1 MVLPQGG
8 GRDGLLISFQLPGC
22 RSARQV
28 KAGYFVLTGLNSVAT
43 TYYFYYL
50 FFLMEKQFGFGNL
63 GNLFLSACN
72 GLVYMFAAWFG
83 GRYGQR
89 HGYNRALRIGFST
102 MILALI
108 SGYFLASVTGQFA
121 AMIVWTLGMCFT
133 WPTLE
138 ALVSEKESPAGLQ
151 QMIGIYNLV
160 WAGCAA
166 LAYLVGGYLFDHL
179 GSSSIFIL
187 PAVVHGVQL
196 TLLFW
201 LQVQTPALNSAVIPA
216 VGGPD
221 TFNHVA
227 ERHRSVVA
235 PGTFLKMAWLANP
248 FAYVAINTV
257 VAVIPGLA
265 KKLDLSATYVGLFC
279 SIWFFARLAAF
290 LGLWLW
296 TGWHYRFRWFVGAY
310 IVMIVTFGI
319 MLLIPNLAVIVAAQI
334 GFGTA
339 LGLIYY
345 SSLYYSM
352 DVGEAK
358 GEHGGFHESALGAGI
373 FLGPATGAAALQL
386 FPAQASIGTMAVCGL
401 LFAGLSGVLFLRFK
415 NKQADPE
422 RFRTGS

>member
-1 MVLPQGG
+1 MT
-8 GRDGLLISFQLPGC
+8 
-22 RSARQV
+22 ARQI
-28 KAGYFVLTGLNSVAT
+28 KAGYFVLTGLNSLAT

-63 GNLFLSACN
+63 GNLLVSACN
-72 GLVYMFAAWFG
+72 GLVYMFAAWYG
-83 GRYGQR
+83 GRFGQR
-89 HGYNRALRIGFST
+89 YGYGRALCIGFST

-108 SGYFLASVTGQFA
+108 AGNFVPSVAGQFIV
-121 AMIVWTLGMCFT
+121 MIVWTLGMCFT

-138 ALVSEKESPAGLQ
+138 GLVSEKESPTGLQ

-166 LAYLVGGYLFDHL
+166 LAYLAGGYLFDHL
-179 GSSSIFIL
+179 GAASIFIL
-187 PAVVHGVQL
+187 PAAIHGVQL
-196 TLLFW
+196 VLLFW
-201 LQVQTPALNSAVIPA
+201 LHAQLPRVDSPLNCAV
-216 VGGPD
+216 VNSHQPD
-221 TFNHVA
+221 HEA
-227 ERHRSVVA
+227 ERRRSPVA

-265 KKLDLSATYVGLFC
+265 RQLNLSPTYVGIFC

-296 TGWHYRFRWFVGAY
+296 TGWHYRFRWFMGAY
-310 IVMIVTFGI
+310 LIMITTFGL
-319 MLLIPNLAVIVAAQI
+319 MLLVPNLEVIIAAQL
-334 GFGTA
+334 GFGAA

-352 DVGEAK
+352 DVGESK

-373 FLGPATGAAALQL
+373 FLGPATGAAALRL
-386 FPAQASIGTMAVCGL
+386 FPAQMGIGTMAVCGL
-401 LFAGLSGVLFLRFK
+401 LVAGLAGVLWLRFK
-415 NKQADPE
+415 N
-422 RFRTGS
+422 R

>member
-1 MVLPQGG
+1 MT
-8 GRDGLLISFQLPGC
+8 
-22 RSARQV
+22 ARQI

-83 GRYGQR
+83 GRFGQR
-89 HGYNRALRIGFST
+89 HGYNRALRIGFSA
-102 MILALI
+102 MIAAMI
-108 SGYFLASVTGQFA
+108 SGCFVSSVIGQFVV
-121 AMIVWTLGMCFT
+121 MIVWTLGMCFT

-179 GSSSIFIL
+179 GPSSIFIL
-187 PAVVHGVQL
+187 PALVHGVQL
-196 TLLFW
+196 ILLFW
-201 LQVQTPALNSAVIPA
+201 LQCLLPPGDSTVIPEVA
-216 VGGPD
+216 IPVVSD
-221 TFNHVA
+221 HEA
-227 ERHRSVVA
+227 ERHRSLV
-235 PGTFLKMAWLANP
+235 PPETFLKMAWLANP

-265 KKLDLSATYVGLFC
+265 KKLELSPTYVGLFC
-279 SIWFFARLAAF
+279 SVWFFARLAAF

-310 IVMIVTFGI
+310 LALIIAFAI
-319 MLLIPNLAVIVAAQI
+319 MLLVPSLAVIVAAQI
-334 GFGTA
+334 GFGAA

-345 SSLYYSM
+345 SSLFYSM

-373 FLGPATGAAALQL
+373 FLGPATGAAALHL
-386 FPAQASIGTMAVCGL
+386 FPGQAGVGTLAVCGL
-401 LFAGLSGVLFLRFK
+401 LVAGFAGVLFLRFK
-415 NKQADPE
+415 PK
-422 RFRTGS
+422 